1 MGRLNPNL
9 SFFGW
14 GCDAVVILVEGCD
27 SLVGGRGCLGV
38 EKRVGV
44 SFIMAEAATE
54 AMVVSMDS
62 SSKSSISNEST
73 RETSLVT
80 SATVLKETSLIGVG
94 ALGSFVDVGTLGLLL
109 K

>member
-1 MGRLNPNL
+1 M
-9 SFFGW
+9 
-14 GCDAVVILVEGCD
+14 
-27 SLVGGRGCLGV
+27 

-44 SFIMAEAATE
+44 SFIRAEAATE

-80 SATVLKETSLIGVG
+80 SVTVLKETSLMGVG
-94 ALGSFVDVGTLGLLL
+94 ALTSFVVVGTLGLLL